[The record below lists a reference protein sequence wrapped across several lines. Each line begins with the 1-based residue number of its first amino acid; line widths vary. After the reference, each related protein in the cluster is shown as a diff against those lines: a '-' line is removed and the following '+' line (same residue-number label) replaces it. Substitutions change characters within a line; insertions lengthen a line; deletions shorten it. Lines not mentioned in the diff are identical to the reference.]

1 MMAWI
6 FLILAGMGEMTA
18 MFFLKLSEGFKKIK
32 PSILAIIAGGLS
44 FYFLSLSLKE
54 LPIGTAY
61 GIWTGIGSA
70 GTVLM
75 GIFFFKEKANRKK
88 VVFITCI
95 IAGVI
100 GLKLVS

>member
-1 MMAWI
+1 MAWM
-6 FLILAGMGEMTA
+6 FLIIAGMGEMMG
-18 MFFLKLSEGFKKIK
+18 MFFLKLSDGLSKLK
-32 PSILAIIAGGLS
+32 PSLFALLSGGLS

-70 GTVLM
+70 GTVLL
-75 GIFFFKEKANRKK
+75 GIFFFKEQVNMKRIFF
-88 VVFITCI
+88 VTCI
-95 IAGVI
+95 ITGVI